1 MKRFWMTS
9 VALAA
14 LAAAPAWAQTNTITF
29 GSAVQLT
36 GKDANTG
43 RYYRDAYQLAVD
55 KINAKGGIMVA
66 GKPYTFKLTVLDNQ
80 SDGNLGVQLYTQL
93 ISRDK
98 VDFLLGSYSSND
110 VMVDSAVAEKYEMPF
125 VQGGGASSQI
135 FSRGYKYIFGTLP
148 RAEDYFSSTIKLM
161 AQLEPKPKTVALVVA
176 DDAFDVAVGIGTREL
191 LKKAGLEIAI
201 DQQYTQKSADFSSLL
216 ALVKSKAPDAILW
229 GGLAAEVLDEIRQA
243 KSLDVNPKG
252 FSSYTVGV
260 PTADFRKALD
270 KDAEYAF
277 GMTPWLPT
285 GTLKDDWFGDDAQ
298 FNKEY
303 IAKYG
308 YEPDYHAA
316 SAAADVEV
324 FAKAL
329 AKAGTLDKKALR
341 DTIAKIE
348 FDSLF
353 AHIKFADNGQIDVPQ
368 IAIQIQDG
376 KVVPIFT
383 DHLINQ
389 PRYPVPSWSKR

>member
-1 MKRFWMTS
+1 MGRFWAAF

-14 LAAAPAWAQTNTITF
+14 LASAPAWAQNTITL
-29 GSAVQLT
+29 GSAVQLS

-43 RYYRDAYQLAVD
+43 RYYRDAYQLAID
-55 KINAKGGIMVA
+55 KINTKGGISVG
-66 GKPYTFKLTVLDNQ
+66 GKTYTFKLDMLDNQ
-80 SDGNLGVQLYTQL
+80 SDTNLGVQLYTQL
-93 ISRDK
+93 LTRDK
-98 VDFLLGSYSSND
+98 VDFLLGSYSTAD
-110 VMVDSAVAEKYEMPF
+110 VIVDSVVAEKYEMPF

-135 FSRGYKYIFGTLP
+135 FSRGYKYVFGTLP
-148 RAEDYFSSTIKLM
+148 RAEDYFSSTIAM
-161 AQLEPKPKTVALVVA
+161 MGTLEPKPKTVALVVA
-176 DDAFDVAVGIGTREL
+176 DDAFDVAVAQGTREL
-191 LKKAGLEIAI
+191 LKKAGLEIVL
-201 DQQYTQKSADFSSLL
+201 DQQYAQKSADFSSLL
-216 ALVKSKAPDAILW
+216 ALIKSKAPDAMLW

-243 KSLDVNPKG
+243 KSLDVNPKDL
-252 FSSYTVGV
+252 SSFTVGV

-324 FAKAL
+324 YAKAL
-329 AKAGTLDKKALR
+329 AKAGTLDKKAVR
-341 DTIAKIE
+341 DVIAKIE
-348 FDSLF
+348 FDSLY
-353 AHIKFADNGQIDVPQ
+353 AHVKFAENGQIDVPQ
-368 IAIQIQDG
+368 IAIQIQGG
-376 KVVPIFT
+376 KIVPIYT
-383 DHLINQ
+383 DHMINK
-389 PRYPVPSWSKR
+389 PVYPVPAWSKR

>member
-1 MKRFWMTS
+1 MKRFYIASLALMS
-9 VALAA
+9 LAA
-14 LAAAPAWAQTNTITF
+14 SPAGAQSNTILL

-55 KINAKGGIMVA
+55 KINAKGGVTIA
-66 GKPYTFKLTVLDNQ
+66 GKNYTFKLTVLDNQ
-80 SDGNLGVQLYTQL
+80 SDTNLGAQLYTQL
-93 ISRDK
+93 LTRDK

-110 VMVDSAVAEKYEMPF
+110 VMVDSTVAEKYEMPF

-135 FSRGYKYIFGTLP
+135 FSRGFKYTFGTLP
-148 RAEDYFSSTIKLM
+148 PAEDYFSSTITMMRELSP
-161 AQLEPKPKTVALVVA
+161 QPKTVALVVA
-176 DDAFDVAVGIGTREL
+176 DDAFDVAVGLGTREL
-191 LKKAGLEIAI
+191 LKKAKLDIVL
-201 DQQYTQKSADFSSLL
+201 DQQYAQKSSDFSSLL
-216 ALVKSKAPDAILW
+216 ALVKSKTPDVLLW

-252 FSSYTVGV
+252 FTSFTVGV
-260 PTADFRKALD
+260 PTADFRKALG

-285 GTLKDDWFGDDAQ
+285 GTQKDDWFGDDAQ

-303 IAKYG
+303 IAKYN

-324 FAKAL
+324 YAKAL
-329 AKAGTLDKKALR
+329 AKAGTLDKKVVR

-348 FDSLF
+348 FDSLY
-353 AHIKFADNGQIDVPQ
+353 AHIKFAENGQIDVPQ

-376 KVVPIFT
+376 KIVPIFT
-383 DHLINQ
+383 DHSLNK